1 MSTATL
7 DSIDTQ
13 LLNLLQDSFPLV
25 DRPFLAL
32 AEKLGVSE
40 QEVIDRVV
48 QLKTGEKKIIRQISA
63 IFDSASIGYQSTLVA
78 AKIDPDRLEEAA
90 AVISQ
95 HPGVSHNYKRE
106 HAFNLWY
113 TVTVGP
119 DSVLGLER
127 TLEILHAKSGAISTR
142 MLPAIRVY
150 KIGVKFDVSGE
161 SDLTATKETELKRT
175 ADARHVLSD
184 LDKSLIRVLQRDL
197 PIESHPFEVLA
208 RASGVSVEQLLT
220 AAQRYLDI
228 GWMRRFSAVLRH
240 RSAGFGANAMT
251 AWAVPAEKCDE
262 FGALAAT
269 FTGVSHCYRRPTFD
283 DWRYSLFTM
292 IHGQTKEQ
300 CESVIAALK
309 EKSGVTDYAILY
321 STKEFKKIRV
331 QYFTPEIGRWE
342 AGQSAN
348 EK

>member
-1 MSTATL
+1 MSAAML
-7 DSIDTQ
+7 NSIDPQ
-13 LLNLLQDSFPLV
+13 LLNLLQENFPLV
-25 DRPFLAL
+25 PRPFLAI
-32 AEKLGVSE
+32 AEKLGVTE
-40 QEVIDRVV
+40 QEVIDRVNE
-48 QLKTGEKKIIRQISA
+48 LKTGEKKVIRQISA
-63 IFDSASIGYQSTLVA
+63 IFDSHSIGYQSTLVA
-78 AKIDPDRLEEAA
+78 AKVDPDRLEEAA

-119 DSVLGLER
+119 DSTLGLEK

-161 SDLTATKETELKRT
+161 SDLTATKETELKKT
-175 ADARHVLSD
+175 ADPKHVLTE

-197 PIESHPFEVLA
+197 PVESQPFETLS
-208 RASGVSVEQLLT
+208 RAAGVSVEQLLT
-220 AAQRYLDI
+220 AAQRYIEI

-251 AWAVPAEKCDE
+251 AWAVPAEKCDA

-269 FTGVSHCYRRPTFD
+269 FAGVSHCYRRPTFD

-292 IHGQTKEQ
+292 IHGQSKEQ
-300 CESVIAALK
+300 CQQVIDALQA
-309 EKSGVTDYAILY
+309 KSGVNDYAILY

-331 QYFTPEIGRWE
+331 QYFTPDIARWE
-342 AGQSAN
+342 SEQV
-348 EK
+348 

>member
-7 DSIDTQ
+7 NTIDAK
-13 LLNLLQDSFPLV
+13 LLNLLQDQFPLV
-25 DRPFLAL
+25 PQPFEAIAREL
-32 AEKLGVSE
+32 EVSE
-40 QEVIDRVV
+40 QEVIERIIT
-48 QLKTGEKKIIRQISA
+48 LKTGENKVIRQISA

-78 AKIDPDRLEEAA
+78 AKVDPAHLEKAA
-90 AVISQ
+90 AIISE

-119 DSVLGLER
+119 DSRFGLEK

-161 SDLTATKETELKRT
+161 SDLLATKETELKKT
-175 ADARHVLSD
+175 ADPNHVISD

-197 PIESHPFEVLA
+197 PIVSRPFDSLA
-208 RASGVSVEQLLT
+208 QAAGISVEQLLG
-220 AAQRYLDI
+220 ACNDYLLK

-251 AWAVPAEKCDE
+251 AWAVPAERCDE
-262 FGALAAT
+262 FGAFAAT
-269 FTGVSHCYRRPTFD
+269 YAGVSHCYRRPTFE
-283 DWRYSLFTM
+283 DWPYSLFTM
-292 IHGQTKEQ
+292 IHGQAKEQ
-300 CESVIAALK
+300 CEAVIADLK
-309 EKSGVTDYAILY
+309 LKSGIDNYAILY
-321 STKEFKKIRV
+321 STQEFKKVRV
-331 QYFTPEIGRWE
+331 QYFTPEIARWE
-342 AGQSAN
+342 SDQ
-348 EK
+348 KV